1 MTFRA
6 PRIYSPVSFCEITT
20 MRAPLT
26 LATAAVLFLTLS
38 CDGST
43 GPHIPGPYHMFN
55 ASASTVHDSLYSF
68 CGIGGTLTVPVNSVP
83 PWQGEATVSLGR
95 WVATTHAVVVS
106 RIRDVTV
113 SFSVTQDSNALVLTL
128 GPPLDTTLTGSV
140 IHVKLDSTGGTW
152 TCPASLPFAA
162 DSLLLSRG
170 YQTAPAPSGNWSL
183 RWMGG
188 L

>member
-1 MTFRA
+1 MTCRA
-6 PRIYSPVSFCEITT
+6 PPIYSLGATPNIPT
-20 MRAPLT
+20 MRTRLT
-26 LATAAVLFLTLS
+26 LATAALLLFALS

-55 ASASTVHDSLYSF
+55 AVASTVHDSLYSF
-68 CGIGGTLTVPVNSVP
+68 CGIGGTLAVPVNSVP
-83 PWQGEATVSLGR
+83 PWQGEATVSVGR
-95 WVATTHAVVVS
+95 WVATTHSVVFARNS
-106 RIRDVTV
+106 DVTV

-128 GPPLDTTLTGSV
+128 GAPLDTTLTGSV
-140 IHVKLDSTGGTW
+140 IHVKLDETGGTW

-162 DSLLLSRG
+162 DSLLLSHG
-170 YQTAPAPSGNWSL
+170 YQAAPAPSGTWTL